1 MAQLWIVRHH
11 ARHFMKPRDCFGV
24 VIRTLGVLTPVG
36 CALYIYS
43 TIVAFVAPP
52 PNSSPAYQYIIV
64 AVVLLIVGLYLLR
77 GAPHLMRFAYPP
89 DKGDSD
95 EKPDA

>member
-1 MAQLWIVRHH
+1 
-11 ARHFMKPRDCFGV
+11 MKPRDCFGV
-24 VIRTLGVLTPVG
+24 VIRSLGVLTLVG

-43 TIVAFVAPP
+43 TIIALLAPQT
-52 PNSSPAYQYIIV
+52 PNSSPAYQYFIAAI
-64 AVVLLIVGLYLLR
+64 VLLIVGLYLLR

-89 DKGDSD
+89 DKEDSN